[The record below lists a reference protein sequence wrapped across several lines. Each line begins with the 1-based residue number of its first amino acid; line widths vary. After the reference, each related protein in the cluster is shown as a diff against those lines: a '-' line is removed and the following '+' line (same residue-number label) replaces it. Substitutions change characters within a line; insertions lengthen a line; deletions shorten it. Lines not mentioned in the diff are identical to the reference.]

1 MSITR
6 NRELSQFGSF
16 LYVNDTTQSIS
27 ITADSSRFV
36 GIGSTIP
43 TSKLD
48 VDGNVVI
55 SGVVTAPTFYGNL
68 VGSSSL
74 SNYSTN
80 SGISSLTL
88 GLSSTSNVNTSG
100 IITASSFYGS
110 LVGIA
115 STSIISL
122 GISSTSNLQTSGIIT
137 ASAYYIGDTLLIN
150 PELLTWTP
158 GTSNTIY
165 RLNGNVGIGTSLP
178 TERLFVTGNVSA
190 SRFISTIT
198 SGTAPFSVLSNTVV
212 ANLNADF
219 LRGKTPPLGE
229 IVGTSDNQTL
239 TNKSLTSPF
248 ISLPTFGTSGV
259 DFSGTSGG
267 IIRVLHSSSAS
278 GSLTL
283 PAETGTLVSTAS
295 IGAVSSSMI
304 ANGTI
309 VNEDISA
316 SAAIAVSK
324 LAASTISGVTLG
336 NNLNTL
342 TIGSYLTGTSYN
354 GSSAVTI
361 GANASSSNVGDTLV
375 ARDASG
381 DFTAG
386 TITAT
391 IVNATSD
398 INLKENVKPLQ
409 NSIDTLNQINGV
421 SFEWKKD
428 SSKSIGVIAQEI
440 EQILP
445 ELVSEVDG
453 NKTVNY
459 NGLIGILIEAV
470 KGQHTEINTL
480 KEEIKNLK
488 NKL

>member
-27 ITADSSRFV
+27 ITPDSSRFV

-48 VDGNVVI
+48 VFGDVVI
-55 SGVVTAPTFYGNL
+55 SGVVTAATFYGDL
-68 VGSSSL
+68 IGSSS
-74 SNYSTN
+74 SASYSTS
-80 SGISSLTL
+80 SGISSVTL
-88 GLSSTSNVNTSG
+88 GISSISNINTSG
-100 IITASSFYGS
+100 IITASSFYGN

-122 GISSTSNLQTSGIIT
+122 GISSTSNLRTSGIIT
-137 ASAYYIGDTLLIN
+137 ASAYYIGDTPLISV
-150 PELLTWTP
+150 ELLTWSV
-158 GTSNTIY
+158 GAENAIY
-165 RLNGNVGIGTSLP
+165 RLNGNVGIGTSIP
-178 TERLFVTGNVSA
+178 TEKLSVTGNVSA
-190 SRFISTIT
+190 SRFISTVS
-198 SGTAPFSVLSNTVV
+198 SGTSPFSVLSNTVV
-212 ANLNADF
+212 TNLNADF
-219 LRGKTPPLGE
+219 LRGKTPPNGE
-229 IVGTSDNQTL
+229 IVGTSDAQTL
-239 TNKSLTSPF
+239 SNKFITSPTLSSPSVTTAGITF
-248 ISLPTFGTSGV
+248 NGNTGSTSLVAST
-259 DFSGTSGG
+259 
-267 IIRVLHSSSAS
+267 SAS

-398 INLKENVKPLQ
+398 INLKENIKPLQ
-409 NSIDTLNQINGV
+409 NSIDALNQINGV

-440 EQILP
+440 EEILP

-470 KGQHTEINTL
+470 KELSKEVEEL
-480 KEEIKNLK
+480 KKSK
-488 NKL
+488 R